1 MVDVGDDWVSVS
13 EAARRLGITRA
24 AIRSRIKHNSLSSMT
39 DNHGNPLVR
48 LPLPSSRQSPPE
60 TSRKVPPG
68 AYQEGSSAVAG
79 ASGPVS
85 LADVRAMLGEQQAA
99 HNAAMAALE
108 RQHRDMVA
116 IVLERADEAAVRAER
131 AERLLIRVLSER
143 ARRRWWRFW

>member
-1 MVDVGDDWVSVS
+1 
-13 EAARRLGITRA
+13 
-24 AIRSRIKHNSLSSMT
+24 
-39 DNHGNPLVR
+39 
-48 LPLPSSRQSPPE
+48 
-60 TSRKVPPG
+60 
-68 AYQEGSSAVAG
+68 
-79 ASGPVS
+79 
-85 LADVRAMLGEQQAA
+85 MLGEQQAA